1 MASFLP
7 GTTFGSTIRW
17 LSNGRLFQYP
27 EERPGFRL
35 PPKYLT
41 AAERS
46 TQQSTSH
53 PTRSDTHANE
63 GQSSQNPSEPE
74 TPLRDSGSEDQ
85 PARDI
90 EKSEHF
96 PIHQWLT
103 PEVNPDGTILV
114 GWYSDTDPG
123 NPHNWPFWVKFM
135 VYVQINFYTFVI
147 YMSSSIFSIVQAE
160 FMAIYGVPQSVGSL
174 GLALVLLGYGL
185 GPMLFSPL
193 SEIPALGRNPPY
205 LVTLVIFMVLTAL
218 TGVVNNA
225 PGFLVLR
232 FLQGFFG
239 SPCLATGAASLADV
253 TSIVNLPYGLWIWGT
268 FATSA
273 PAVAP
278 TIAGFSSVVKGWRWS
293 MWEVLWGSVPCLI
306 LLLFLPETSVPTI
319 LHNRAKRLRALT
331 GNQAFKASSEIDPSR
346 SSITT
351 IVNNALI
358 IPWKINALD
367 PAILFTTVY
376 TALVYAIFYSFF
388 EVFPLVYLEIYHMSL
403 AHMGLVFLTAI
414 VASLAIM
421 PFYFLVIHFA
431 ISRPILSG
439 TFPPPERR
447 LIPALVGSLLVPA
460 GMFIFAWTS
469 KEGIHWI
476 VPTVG
481 FMLIMAGVITL
492 LQCMFGY
499 IAVAYPKYGASLF
512 AMNDFARS
520 SLAFASILWSGPL
533 YRNLG
538 IARGTSLIGA
548 LTAACVFG
556 VFALYWYGPALRKRS
571 RFAE

>member
-7 GTTFGSTIRW
+7 STPFGSTIRW
-17 LSNGRLFQYP
+17 LSNGRLFQFP
-27 EERPGFRL
+27 EEKPGFRL

-53 PTRSDTHANE
+53 PAAHNAHESNE
-63 GQSSQNPSEPE
+63 RPPSPEPSSPGGESV
-74 TPLRDSGSEDQ
+74 DQ
-85 PARDI
+85 PLEDI
-90 EKSEHF
+90 EKSEHLAV
-96 PIHQWLT
+96 HQCLS
-103 PEVNPDGTILV
+103 PEVTPDGTILV
-114 GWYSDTDPG
+114 GWYSDNDPG
-123 NPHNWPFWVKFM
+123 NPHNWSSWMKFL

-147 YMSSSIFSIVQAE
+147 YMSSSIFSIVQGE
-160 FMAIYGVPQSVGSL
+160 FMDIYGVPQSVGSL
-174 GLALVLLGYGL
+174 GLALVLLGYGI

-193 SEIPALGRNPPY
+193 SEIAALGRNPPY
-205 LVTLVIFMVLTAL
+205 LVTLVIFMIITVLTA
-218 TGVVNNA
+218 VVDNA

-253 TSIVNLPYGLWIWGT
+253 TSLVNLPYGLWIWGT

-278 TIAGFSSVVKGWRWS
+278 TIAGFSSVVKGWQWS
-293 MWEVLWGSVPCLI
+293 MWEVLWGTVPCLI
-306 LLLFLPETSVPTI
+306 LLLFLPETSISTI
-319 LHNRAKRLRALT
+319 LHYRAKRLRTVT
-331 GNQAFKASSEIDPSR
+331 GNQAFKAPSDVDASR
-346 SSITT
+346 STVAA

-388 EVFPLVYLEIYHMSL
+388 EVFPLVYLEIYHLSL
-403 AHMGLVFLTAI
+403 PHMGLVFLTAI
-414 VASLAIM
+414 IAVLIIM
-421 PFYFLVIHFA
+421 PFYFLVVHFT
-431 ISRPILSG
+431 ISRPMLSG
-439 TFPPPERR
+439 SFPPPERR
-447 LIPALVGSLLVPA
+447 LIPALLGSLLVPT

-469 KEGIHWI
+469 RKDIHWV
-476 VPTVG
+476 VPTMG
-481 FMLIMAGVITL
+481 FLLIMAGVVTL

-499 IAVAYPKYGASLF
+499 MAVAYPKYGASLF

-538 IARGTSLIGA
+538 IAKGTSLIGA
-548 LTAACVFG
+548 LTAACVLGIFT
-556 VFALYWYGPALRKRS
+556 LYWFGPVLRKRS
-571 RFAE
+571 RFAG

>member
-7 GTTFGSTIRW
+7 STSFGSSIRW
-17 LSNGRLFQYP
+17 LTNGRLFRFP
-27 EERPGFRL
+27 EERPEFQL
-35 PPKYLT
+35 PPKYLA
-41 AAERS
+41 AAERAA
-46 TQQSTSH
+46 QQSRSQSIRDDGQGNEEQRNQIPTS
-53 PTRSDTHANE
+53 P
-63 GQSSQNPSEPE
+63 GLSSPGG
-74 TPLRDSGSEDQ
+74 DSGS
-85 PARDI
+85 RSGDI
-90 EKSEHF
+90 EKSAQSAGC
-96 PIHQWLT
+96 QWLS
-103 PEVNPDGTILV
+103 PEVTPDGTILV
-114 GWYSDTDPG
+114 GWYSDSDPG
-123 NPHNWPFWVKFM
+123 NPHNWPSWLKVL
-135 VYVQINFYTFVI
+135 VYIQINFYTFVI
-147 YMSSSIFSIVQAE
+147 YMSSSIFSIVQGE
-160 FMAIYGVPQSVGSL
+160 FMAIYGAPQSVGSL
-174 GLALVLLGYGL
+174 GLALVLLGYGI
-185 GPMLFSPL
+185 GPMLFSPM
-193 SEIPALGRNPPY
+193 SEITALGRNPPY
-205 LVTLVIFMVLTAL
+205 VITLVIFMVLTVL
-218 TGVVNNA
+218 TGVVDNA

-253 TSIVNLPYGLWIWGT
+253 TSLINLPYGLWIWGT

-293 MWEVLWGSVPCLI
+293 MWEVLWGTVPCLI
-306 LLLFLPETSVPTI
+306 LLLILPETSSETI
-319 LHNRAKRLRALT
+319 LYRRAKRLRAVT
-331 GNQAFKASSEIDPSR
+331 GNGAFRAPSELDKSK
-346 SSITT
+346 SSIAA
-351 IVNNALI
+351 IVNSALI

-388 EVFPLVYLEIYHMSL
+388 EVFPLVYLNIYHMSL
-403 AHMGLVFLTAI
+403 PHMGLVFLTAI
-414 VASLAIM
+414 IAVLIIM
-421 PFYFLVIHFA
+421 PFYFIVTHFA

-447 LIPALVGSLLVPA
+447 LIPALLGSLLVPA
-460 GMFIFAWTS
+460 GMFLFAWTS
-469 KEGIHWI
+469 RKEIHWT

-481 FMLIMAGVITL
+481 FLLIMAGVVTL

-499 IAVAYPKYGASLF
+499 MAVAYPKYGASLF

-520 SLAFASILWSGPL
+520 SLAFASIMWSGPL

-538 IARGTSLIGA
+538 IAKGTSLIGA

-556 VFALYWYGPALRKRS
+556 IYTLYWFGPTLRKRS